1 MERFDFTDK
10 EDGYY
15 RIESNG
21 ANLHLWVR
29 DGAVTEISVH
39 GETPGINIFTTSK
52 MSKKTTQL
60 KDAQNDCIILK
71 VKELVQR

>member
-21 ANLHLWVR
+21 AKLHLWVR

-39 GETPGINIFTTSK
+39 GETPQVNIFTTSK
-52 MSKKTTQL
+52 ISKKTRKL
-60 KDAQNDCIILK
+60 NGVENDCITLT
-71 VKELVQR
+71 VKE

>member
-1 MERFDFTDK
+1 MEEFDLTDK

-15 RIESNG
+15 RIRSNG
-21 ANLHLWVR
+21 ARLHLWVR

-52 MSKKTTQL
+52 MSKKTTKL
-60 KDAQNDCIILK
+60 NDDEKDCIKLT
-71 VKELVQR
+71 VKK